1 MRNIHHIAEHKSK
14 LTTNNAVYIT
24 CFSFLF
30 LDLLEPVYAFKEKPK
45 ASYAAQGTKL
55 QIRLKINP

>member
-1 MRNIHHIAEHKSK
+1 
-14 LTTNNAVYIT
+14 VYIT

-45 ASYAAQGTKL
+45 ASYAAQGTNHKSD
-55 QIRLKINP
+55 

>member
-1 MRNIHHIAEHKSK
+1 MRTYIIYPNIIK

-45 ASYAAQGTKL
+45 ASYAAQGTNHKSD
-55 QIRLKINP
+55 